1 MAAAAP
7 AAASDAPSP
16 APAWV
21 AELAGREGMS
31 SPTAAQY
38 WQSPVQ
44 PHGECTVI
52 ALLHEGPEARPSAL
66 LHGGPPVHSL
76 LC

>member
-7 AAASDAPSP
+7 AAASDATPP
-16 APAWV
+16 EWV
-21 AELAGREGMS
+21 AELAAREGMS

-52 ALLHEGPEARPSAL
+52 ALLHEGPEARRSAL
-66 LHGGPPVHSL
+66 LRGGPPVRSL